1 MCKRYKRKMQCILT
15 ALLDE
20 FGYSILIYG
29 INSGL
34 HVAVVFP
41 EPLFDAG
48 SVKIFIKHKVSV
60 DLLTDYTIYKRE
72 TCDTLILGFG
82 NLEQSVIPE
91 GIKRLKAAV
100 SEMAI
105 IKGFSK

>member
-1 MCKRYKRKMQCILT
+1 MQCIIN
-15 ALLDE
+15 ALHDE
-20 FGYSILIYG
+20 FGDSIRIYG
-29 INSGL
+29 INSGFMSL
-34 HVAVVFP
+34 VFP